1 MLVSIDLT
9 GRCCNRYSF
18 YYSQHKGP
26 VYAISVDRINR
37 RVTVTFRGTDNVLA
51 FHTNWRANVK
61 VLKSK
66 AEFPL
71 CLKGKLPVE
80 GVLFHSGFYN
90 YLFGRK
96 SGTSL
101 LKEKTR
107 FEEMYDA
114 LRPILRANPGYK
126 LYLTGHSLGGALA
139 IITALYLSAAQSS
152 TLPKPVTCISFGA
165 PRVGDIHFMRAVRQ
179 LEESRRLRYLR
190 IIHDNDAITSVPVW
204 QYHHAGIQLRLF
216 RKKDRLPDISYPK
229 QGSGPNKLSLT
240 LSNSLLNNINVQ
252 YDHENYRD
260 RIDANKKVLKQRS
273 LNELYADKVLTGF

>member
-1 MLVSIDLT
+1 MLLFCLS
-9 GRCCNRYSF
+9 
-18 YYSQHKGP
+18 SQQKGP

-37 RVTVTFRGTDNVLA
+37 RVTVTFRGTDNALA

-66 AEFPL
+66 AEFPS

-90 YLFGRK
+90 YLFGRT
-96 SGTSL
+96 SGTSSS
-101 LKEKTR
+101 KEKTR

-114 LRPILRANPGYK
+114 LRPILRANPGYM

-139 IITALYLSAAQSS
+139 IIAALYFAAAAHQSS
-152 TLPKPVTCISFGA
+152 TQLPQPVTCISFGA

-179 LEESRRLRYLR
+179 LEESKRLRYLR
-190 IIHDNDAITSVPVW
+190 IINDNDAITSVPVW

-216 RKKDRLPDISYPK
+216 RKDRMPDISYPK
-229 QGSGPNKLSLT
+229 QGGLPNKLSLI
-240 LSNSLLNNINVQ
+240 LGNSLFNNINAQ
-252 YDHENYRD
+252 YDHGDYRD
-260 RIDANKKVLKQRS
+260 RIEANKKVLKQRS
-273 LNELYADKVLTGF
+273 LNELYADKVHTGF